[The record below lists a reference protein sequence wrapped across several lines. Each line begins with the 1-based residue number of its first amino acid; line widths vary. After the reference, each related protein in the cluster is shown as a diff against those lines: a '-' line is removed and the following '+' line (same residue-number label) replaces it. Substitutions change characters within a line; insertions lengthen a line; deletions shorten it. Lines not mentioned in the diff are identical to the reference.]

1 MLLEITVRG
10 CEDCAEEISDG
21 LYVRTSLK
29 TGVRKMTNNPKWMSK
44 ASTSA
49 EKLDLVMML

>member
-10 CEDCAEEISDG
+10 CEDCAEEIGDG